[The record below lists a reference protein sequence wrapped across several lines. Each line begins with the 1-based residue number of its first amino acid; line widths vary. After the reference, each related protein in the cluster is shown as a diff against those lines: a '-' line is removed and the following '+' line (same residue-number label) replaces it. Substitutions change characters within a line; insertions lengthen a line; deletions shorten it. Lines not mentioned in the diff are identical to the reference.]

1 MSAKITVANKVL
13 RVINHFTHHLQLYK
27 YMVVHFVLNELSQH
41 FKHIIKSLV
50 QATVQKQNGRQPP
63 HCFSEACLKRWAFS
77 GQIIPITC
85 QSKSPARFSL
95 MQDYIGSMR
104 HHQFQGTVMKS
115 KWIEKYFG
123 VLPGRWHICNISC
136 FFGRNSWM

>member
-1 MSAKITVANKVL
+1 MCCLNKVL
-13 RVINHFTHHLQLYK
+13 KVINHFIHHLQLYK
-27 YMVVHFVLNELSQH
+27 YMVGHSFVWNELSQH
-41 FKHIIKSLV
+41 FKLVNGLV
-50 QATVQKQNGRQPP
+50 QATVQKQNGKQPP

-77 GQIIPITC
+77 GQIIPIIC

-95 MQDYIGSMR
+95 MQDYIGNLR
-104 HHQFQGTVMKS
+104 YHQFQGTVMKS
-115 KWIEKYFG
+115 KSIETYSG